1 MKRKK
6 KENRMEMTSW
16 EEEKD
21 EVDRYEQERSSS
33 EGEVTEKEL
42 KRMKLGLEVSIVPKE
57 GELRQQNNEWIQQR
71 VASEM
76 EEFQTGD
83 KPSFMLD
90 MIEYMAQRILN
101 PEVEEKYKM
110 MEITSCANAARNVV
124 RLLENNINIEK
135 DRSKL
140 YREDFYK
147 MKEKYISFRRK
158 YEASTGEE
166 IKKKEIQ
173 VETVRRETKEIG
185 TQVERIRK
193 EKGIQVETGIEG
205 KTSGRED

>member
-1 MKRKK
+1 
-6 KENRMEMTSW
+6 MTSW